1 MPNVTMKELLEAGV
15 HFGHQTSRWNPKM
28 KSYVFGARN
37 GIYIIDLQKTVQF
50 TREACAFALKIT
62 SEGKRILFVGT
73 KKQAKDVIIEE
84 AVRSNQNFVANRW
97 LGGTLTNYQTV
108 KASIERLKKIEAMK
122 LNGDFEALTK
132 KEQAMLNRE
141 ADKLDASLGGI
152 KDMKKL
158 PGALFIIDPMKE
170 HIAVKEAKKL
180 GIPTI
185 AVVDT
190 NCDPDDID
198 FVIPGNDDAIRA
210 IKLFSHLIA
219 ESCLEGARAFQEKLK
234 GDERLA
240 AQVAGE
246 GIEEKKVSRF
256 EGDIDLRGPDEAEL
270 LAAAVEGA
278 VVPEA
283 EATEEEK
290 AAAAAAVAA
299 AAGKTP
305 AAPATATVAAVV
317 KAAVKAAPKKAT
329 KH

>member
-28 KSYVFGARN
+28 KPYVFGARN
-37 GIYIIDLQKTVQF
+37 GIYIIDLQKTVQY
-50 TREACAFALKIT
+50 TREACAFALKVCA
-62 SEGKRILFVGT
+62 EGKRILFVGT

-84 AVRSNQNFVANRW
+84 AVRSGQNYVANRW

-108 KASIERLKKIEAMK
+108 KASIDRLKKIEAMQT
-122 LNGDFEALTK
+122 NGDWEAFTK
-132 KEQAMLNRE
+132 KEQSMMSRE
-141 ADKLDASLGGI
+141 EEKLAASLGGI

-198 FVIPGNDDAIRA
+198 YVIPGNDDAIRA

-219 ESCLEGARAFQEKLK
+219 ESCIEGNRVFQEKLK

-240 AQVAGE
+240 AQVASDE
-246 GIEEKKVSRF
+246 GAEKKVSRF

-270 LAAAVEGA
+270 AAAAEG
-278 VVPEA
+278 
-283 EATEEEK
+283 TEEE
-290 AAAAAAVAA
+290 ASD
-299 AAGKTP
+299 
-305 AAPATATVAAVV
+305 ATT
-317 KAAVKAAPKKAT
+317 T
-329 KH
+329 QQ